1 MRETIRRTGY
11 AIAVAQGVVT
21 ALGPG
26 LSVETTK
33 RLLGLSFEGTA
44 GLEARPWYRRQL
56 RATGVGLVAAGLAG
70 LALET
75 RAGESETDGPETD
88 TEAEPTAE

>member
-75 RAGESETDGPETD
+75 RAGESKTDGPETD